1 MENGSTAL
9 VMSGAT
15 PRRPYRVLVV
25 DDDSTN
31 LILATEVIRLHGA
44 IPVACEDAQ
53 TALSQFADDHW
64 DIVFMDIRMPGMN
77 GLEAA
82 KAFREIEA
90 AMGRPHVP
98 IIALTAGVLPAERQQ
113 CLEHGMDD
121 VLGKP
126 YSVLDFGTMLDHWC
140 SQALPRHEPATVT
153 VRQSGVQSSTSLA
166 SRPRRCGSAAR
177 PAGTAAPRREVD

>member
-1 MENGSTAL
+1 MENGSTEM

-25 DDDSTN
+25 DDDLTN
-31 LILATEVIRLHGA
+31 LTLATEVIRLHGA

-53 TALSQFADDHW
+53 TALRQFAADQW

-90 AMGRPHVP
+90 ASGRPRVP

-126 YSVLDFGTMLDHWC
+126 YSVLAFRTMIDHWC
-140 SQALPRHEPATVT
+140 AQAALHPE
-153 VRQSGVQSSTSLA
+153 
-166 SRPRRCGSAAR
+166 
-177 PAGTAAPRREVD
+177 TAATH

>member
-1 MENGSTAL
+1 METGSTEM

-53 TALSQFADDHW
+53 TALRQFADDHW

-82 KAFREIEA
+82 KAFR
-90 AMGRPHVP
+90 GDLV
-98 IIALTAGVLPAERQQ
+98 
-113 CLEHGMDD
+113 
-121 VLGKP
+121 
-126 YSVLDFGTMLDHWC
+126 S
-140 SQALPRHEPATVT
+140 
-153 VRQSGVQSSTSLA
+153 
-166 SRPRRCGSAAR
+166 
-177 PAGTAAPRREVD
+177 TAADCVSDIGFTRPPRSS